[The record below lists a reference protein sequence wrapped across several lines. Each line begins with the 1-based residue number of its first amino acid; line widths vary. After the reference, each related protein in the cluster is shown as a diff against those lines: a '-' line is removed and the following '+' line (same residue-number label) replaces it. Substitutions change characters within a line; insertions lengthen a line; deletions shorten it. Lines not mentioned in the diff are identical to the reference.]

1 MVQILK
7 KIINNY
13 NHVTIKSEIKD
24 IDQFYEHTLHEL
36 ASSSNE
42 KVRLAYLSIEK
53 KDFDEAQNLLSSI
66 ISSNSENEASH
77 SRIIEKHHNYLEKY
91 NNEALQ
97 INIEIASIATILNLD
112 IAKDY
117 YKKAISLDKKSLST
131 INSYAIFLSKKGDT
145 DRAIN
150 LLKEL
155 IKESTLSKED
165 EQKIYGNLGVFYKNI
180 SDWDNALKYQKKS
193 LGAAIYRED
202 TLGKLISSNNIAVIM
217 NNREQYDDAYIKLK
231 NEINIIDGVIR
242 DEDDN
247 NKKQALR
254 LVKCDMLTNIVISL
268 NHIFENCK
276 NRNNRDEYIKESISY
291 ILASIELSETINNE
305 IKILINYGNAANLYL
320 IAKDF
325 KKAKYY
331 LDKTLLLSEKVNDKK
346 FIALSQLNLADY
358 YISTDSP
365 DPDIAL
371 EYALSALNHK
381 KYLTEKICA
390 ELFLVFAKIVKKKKN
405 HTGFIECFNKSK
417 IICEKLN
424 LTRTIERLNELKNK
438 I

>member
-1 MVQILK
+1 
-7 KIINNY
+7 
-13 NHVTIKSEIKD
+13 
-24 IDQFYEHTLHEL
+24 
-36 ASSSNE
+36 
-42 KVRLAYLSIEK
+42 
-53 KDFDEAQNLLSSI
+53 
-66 ISSNSENEASH
+66 
-77 SRIIEKHHNYLEKY
+77 
-91 NNEALQ
+91 
-97 INIEIASIATILNLD
+97 
-112 IAKDY
+112 
-117 YKKAISLDKKSLST
+117 
-131 INSYAIFLSKKGDT
+131 
-145 DRAIN
+145 
-150 LLKEL
+150 
-155 IKESTLSKED
+155 
-165 EQKIYGNLGVFYKNI
+165 
-180 SDWDNALKYQKKS
+180 
-193 LGAAIYRED
+193 
-202 TLGKLISSNNIAVIM
+202 M